1 MATERTECP
10 LCGKDVSVIKAGTF
24 RNHQK
29 AGQRCPA
36 SGRTPAQA
44 AAMEDVP
51 PSPADA
57 PAATSPVAE
66 PERVTGELV
75 PAGSRTV
82 THTEHTE
89 SAIEAAAE
97 AALLMPGVP
106 GHAEFLTLAAT
117 ARMLCLSGAAPKPVR
132 GNPHLAFH
140 IALVGRDLGIS
151 PTAAL
156 ELIDVLD
163 TKAGPRISLSPQL
176 MNGQLRR
183 LGLGAVRPI
192 KRTLTEAIAGAYDP
206 DGLLLGESEFTWEDA
221 VTAGLADERCEPNR
235 HYRPNSG
242 NDRCKCNQ
250 GYRAWPKRM
259 LWWRAAGF
267 CADDYFPEAGL
278 GLYSPEALGAV
289 VDEHGRPID
298 PSTIE
303 LPDGYQ
309 PTGNGSTRGLPAA
322 EVYAD
327 GGELWQLQARAW
339 ALPDQWKRKL
349 RERREQTST
358 LRTETG
364 VIPFHQLPD
373 RGLRVAKSLIA
384 GLESQAARDVE
395 GWDAD
400 QALAGVLE
408 HCARVHLSGLWC
420 GSDAPPA
427 APETEPAP
435 EDPPAAE
442 PAPAATEEPVG
453 SDDDAALVT
462 PEIIKW
468 VKEQPLDDVEQL
480 LTDAE
485 VDWQGRSAPD
495 KRTMLALVEGRKRA
509 QAG

>member
-1 MATERTECP
+1 MPAERVACP
-10 LCGKDVSVIKAGTF
+10 VCGKDVSVVKAGTF
-24 RNHQK
+24 RNH
-29 AGQRCPA
+29 ALRTGGACPA
-36 SGRTPAQA
+36 SGQTPAA
-44 AAMEDVP
+44 AALLEPDAP
-51 PSPADA
+51 PSPADVA
-57 PAATSPVAE
+57 PAE
-66 PERVTGELV
+66 PERVSAELV
-75 PAGSRTV
+75 PASSRAV

-117 ARMLCLSGAAPKPVR
+117 ARMLCLSGAAPTLVR

-163 TKAGPRISLSPQL
+163 TRGGPRISLSPQL

-206 DGLLLGESEFTWEDA
+206 EGLLLGESEFTWQDA
-221 VTAGLADERCEPNR
+221 IIAGLADERCEANK
-235 HYRPNSG
+235 HWRPNNGQGKCS
-242 NDRCKCNQ
+242 CNQ

-298 PSTIE
+298 PSTID

-309 PTGNGSTRGLPAA
+309 PTGNGGTTRGLPAA
-322 EVYAD
+322 EQPAD
-327 GGELWQLQARAW
+327 GTELWLLQARAW
-339 ALPDQWKRKL
+339 ALPDEGKRKL
-349 RERREQTST
+349 RERRQQTST
-358 LRTETG
+358 LRTEDG

-384 GLESQAARDVE
+384 GLESQAARN
-395 GWDAD
+395 GWDAE
-400 QALAGVLE
+400 QALAEVLDR
-408 HCARVHLSGLWC
+408 CARVHLGGMRC
-420 GSDAPPA
+420 GVDAP
-427 APETEPAP
+427 EPAP
-435 EDPPAAE
+435 EAEQAAE
-442 PAPAATEEPVG
+442 DPAPAGEAPGATQDPVG

-462 PEIIKW
+462 PEIIEW
-468 VKEQPLDDVEQL
+468 VKEQPLADVEQL
-480 LTDAE
+480 LTDAQVE
-485 VDWQGRSAPD
+485 WQGRSAPD

>member
-1 MATERTECP
+1 VASERTECP
-10 LCGKDVSVIKAGTF
+10 VCGKNVSVVKAGTF
-24 RNHQK
+24 RNH
-29 AGQRCPA
+29 ALRTGGACPA
-36 SGRTPAQA
+36 SGHTPADA
-44 AAMEDVP
+44 ARLEPDAP
-51 PSPADA
+51 PSPAD
-57 PAATSPVAE
+57 VE

-75 PAGSRTV
+75 PATSRTV
-82 THTEHTE
+82 THTDETE
-89 SAIEAAAE
+89 SAIEAAAA

-117 ARMLCLSGAAPKPVR
+117 ARMLCLSGAAPKLVR

-163 TKAGPRISLSPQL
+163 TKAGPRLSLSPQL

-183 LGLGAVRPI
+183 LGLGSVRPI

-206 DGLLLGESEFTWEDA
+206 DGLLLGDSEFTWEDA

-242 NDRCKCNQ
+242 NDRCKCNP
-250 GYRAWPKRM
+250 GYRSWPKRM

-298 PSTIE
+298 PSTID
-303 LPDGYQ
+303 LPEGYQ

-322 EVYAD
+322 EQYAD
-327 GGELWQLQARAW
+327 GTELWELQARAW
-339 ALPDQWKRKL
+339 ALPDAWKRKL
-349 RERREQTST
+349 RERRRQTST

-384 GLESQAARDVE
+384 GLESQAAREDDA
-395 GWDAD
+395 WDPE
-400 QALAGVLE
+400 QARGEVLG
-408 HCARVHLSGLWC
+408 HCARVHLGGMGC
-420 GSDAPPA
+420 GTDAPPA
-427 APETEPAP
+427 VEAS
-435 EDPPAAE
+435 EDPPASAD
-442 PAPAATEEPVG
+442 APAATEAPVG
-453 SDDDAALVT
+453 SDQDAAAVT
-462 PEIIKW
+462 PEIIEW
-468 VKEQPLDDVEQL
+468 VKGLPLGDVEQL
-480 LTDAE
+480 LTDAN
-485 VDWQGRSAPD
+485 VDWQGRPGPD

-509 QAG
+509 QEG